1 MDLENV
7 KQIFKDAGTALSRAV
22 QFTEEKLGKA
32 EKTELDPNFEKLV
45 CFCDSTKQNTENMIK
60 NMEFI
65 LNYNPGMRVENLFFL
80 DKKKSELSSLEYL
93 GLAMTEAGNNFG
105 PDTAYGSAL
114 IKVGNAQQSLG
125 LNQRE
130 FVRSAYDCFINPM
143 NKYLET
149 DMKTIVKERSLL
161 EKRRLDL
168 DACKTRMR
176 KVRMLSTTKDKPDET
191 GPTVEEQIEKAEN
204 DLKVAQAEYDRQT
217 EITKLLMEGVPSAHP
232 QHLQHLL
239 DFVDT
244 QAAFYLKCHES
255 LMSLQS
261 DLSGFPSDYNNVAT
275 LSPDTPALGRIQQAK
290 VITSQEPRDSSEL
303 RLSAGEIIS
312 IDVNSDIGSNYF
324 IGKKIQK
331 GKVYKS
337 NSISTFFKKML

>member
-1 MDLENV
+1 MDMENV
-7 KQIFKDAGTALSRAV
+7 KQIFRDAGTALSRAV

-32 EKTELDPNFEKLV
+32 EKTELDPNFEQLV
-45 CFCDSTKQNTENMIK
+45 TFCDSTKQNTETILK

-65 LNYNPGMRVENLFFL
+65 LNSNPGMRVENLFFL
-80 DKKKSELSSLEYL
+80 DKKKSGLSSLEYL
-93 GLAMTEAGNNFG
+93 GLAMTEAGNEFG

-114 IKVGNAQQSLG
+114 IKVGNIQQTLG

-130 FVRSAYDCFINPM
+130 FIKSTNDCFVNPM

-149 DMKTIVKERSLL
+149 DMKTVVKERSLL

-168 DACKTRMR
+168 DACKTRVR
-176 KVRMLSTTKDKPDET
+176 KTRMLATTKTKQDDS
-191 GPTVEEQIEKAEN
+191 GPTTEELIEKAEL
-204 DLKVAQAEYDRQT
+204 DLKIAQEEFDRQA

-244 QAAFYLKCHES
+244 QAAFYLRCHES

-261 DLSGFPSDYNNVAT
+261 DLSGFPTEQDNIAT

-290 VITSQEPRDSSEL
+290 VITSQEPRDSHDL

-337 NSISTFFKKML
+337 NVRLLNQG

>member
-1 MDLENV
+1 MDMENV
-7 KQIFKDAGTALSRAV
+7 KQIFRDAGTALSRAV

-32 EKTELDPNFEKLV
+32 EKTELDPNFEQLV
-45 CFCDSTKQNTENMIK
+45 TFCDNTKQNTETILK

-65 LNYNPGMRVENLFFL
+65 LNSNPGMRVENLFFL
-80 DKKKSELSSLEYL
+80 DKKKSGLSSLEYL
-93 GLAMTEAGNNFG
+93 GLAMTEAGNDFG
-105 PDTAYGSAL
+105 PDTVYGSAL
-114 IKVGNAQQSLG
+114 IKVGYVQQTLG
-125 LNQRE
+125 LNQRD
-130 FVRSAYDCFINPM
+130 FIKSANDCFVSPM

-149 DMKTIVKERSLL
+149 DMKTVVKERSLL

-168 DACKTRMR
+168 DACKTRVR
-176 KVRMLSTTKDKPDET
+176 KTRMLATTK
-191 GPTVEEQIEKAEN
+191 VKAEN
-204 DLKVAQAEYDRQT
+204 DLKIAQEEYDRQA

-261 DLSGFPSDYNNVAT
+261 DLSGFPTDQDNIAT
-275 LSPDTPALGRIQQAK
+275 LSPDTPALGRVQQAK
-290 VITSQEPRDSSEL
+290 VITSQEPRDAHDL
-303 RLSAGEIIS
+303 RLSAGEVIS

-337 NSISTFFKKML
+337 NVRLLNQS

>member
-1 MDLENV
+1 MDMENV
-7 KQIFKDAGTALSRAV
+7 KQIFRDAGTAISRAV

-32 EKTELDPNFEKLV
+32 EKTEQDPNFEQLV
-45 CFCDSTKQNTENMIK
+45 TFCDNTKQNTESILK

-65 LNYNPGMRVENLFFL
+65 LNSNPGMRVENLFFL
-80 DKKKSELSSLEYL
+80 DKKKSGLSSSEYL
-93 GLAMTEAGNNFG
+93 GIAMTEAGNDFG

-114 IKVGNAQQSLG
+114 IKVGNIQQTLG

-130 FVRSAYDCFINPM
+130 FIKSANDCFVNPM

-149 DMKTIVKERSLL
+149 DMKTVVKERSLL

-168 DACKTRMR
+168 DACKTRVR
-176 KVRMLSTTKDKPDET
+176 KTRMLATTK
-191 GPTVEEQIEKAEN
+191 VKAEH
-204 DLKVAQAEYDRQT
+204 DLKVAQEEYDRQA

-261 DLSGFPSDYNNVAT
+261 DLSGFPSDQDNVAT

-290 VITSQEPRDSSEL
+290 VITSQEPRDANDL

-337 NSISTFFKKML
+337 NVRLLNQG

>member
-1 MDLENV
+1 MDMENV
-7 KQIFKDAGTALSRAV
+7 KQIFRDAGTALSRAV

-32 EKTELDPNFEKLV
+32 EKTELDPNFEQLV
-45 CFCDSTKQNTENMIK
+45 TFCDNTKQNTETILK

-65 LNYNPGMRVENLFFL
+65 LNSNPGMRVENLFFL
-80 DKKKSELSSLEYL
+80 DKKKSGLSSLEYL
-93 GLAMTEAGNNFG
+93 GLAMTEAGNDFG
-105 PDTAYGSAL
+105 PDTVYGSAL
-114 IKVGNAQQSLG
+114 IKVGYVQQTLG
-125 LNQRE
+125 LNQRD
-130 FVRSAYDCFINPM
+130 FIKSANDCFVSPM

-149 DMKTIVKERSLL
+149 DMKTVVKERSLL

-168 DACKTRMR
+168 DACKTRVR
-176 KVRMLSTTKDKPDET
+176 KTRMLATTKVKQEDS
-191 GPTVEEQIEKAEN
+191 GPTTEELIEKAEN
-204 DLKVAQAEYDRQT
+204 DLKIAQEEYDRQA

-261 DLSGFPSDYNNVAT
+261 DLSGFPTDQDNIAT
-275 LSPDTPALGRIQQAK
+275 LSPDTPALGRVQQAK
-290 VITSQEPRDSSEL
+290 VITSQEPRDAHDL
-303 RLSAGEIIS
+303 RLSAGEVIS

-337 NSISTFFKKML
+337 NVRLLNQS

>member
-7 KQIFKDAGTALSRAV
+7 KQIIRDAGTALSRAV

-32 EKTELDPNFEKLV
+32 EKTELDPNFEQLVNFSDKTKL
-45 CFCDSTKQNTENMIK
+45 NTENIIK

-65 LNYNPGMRVENLFFL
+65 LSLNPGMRVENLFFL
-80 DKKKSELSSLEYL
+80 DKKKSGLSSLEYL
-93 GLAMTEAGNNFG
+93 GLAMTEAGNEFG

-114 IKVGNAQQSLG
+114 IKVGNIQQTLG

-130 FVRSAYDCFINPM
+130 FVKSANDCFVNPM

-149 DMKTIVKERSLL
+149 DMKTVVKERSLM

-168 DACKTRMR
+168 DACKTRVR
-176 KVRMLSTTKDKPDET
+176 KVRMLATTKD
-191 GPTVEEQIEKAEN
+191 KAEN
-204 DLKVAQAEYDRQT
+204 DLKIAQEEYDRQA
-217 EITKLLMEGVPSAHP
+217 EITKLLMEGVPSAQP

-261 DLSGFPSDYNNVAT
+261 DLSGFPSDHDNIAT
-275 LSPDTPALGRIQQAK
+275 LSPDTPALGRMQQAK
-290 VITSQEPRDSSEL
+290 VITSQEPRDLSEL

-337 NSISTFFKKML
+337 NVRLLNQS